1 MASEPYIKI
10 HHDEDGN
17 VYYYSDHRLHR
28 EDGPAIIF
36 TTGTEHWY
44 YNGKLHRDGAPA
56 IVYKDNKNHW
66 IWYKHGKRHR
76 EDGPAI
82 SIDDHTKC
90 WFKDGVLHREDGPAI
105 VYDDV
110 DVRYFL
116 NGIQYSFEDW
126 LNRTPL
132 SESEKLLLII
142 SSD

>member
-1 MASEPYIKI
+1 MASEPYIKT

-36 TTGTEHWY
+36 ATGTEHWY
-44 YNGKLHRDGAPA
+44 YNGKLHRDDGPA
-56 IVYKDNKNHW
+56 IVYKENKNHW

-82 SIDDHTKC
+82 SIDDHTK
-90 WFKDGVLHREDGPAI
+90 
-105 VYDDV
+105 
-110 DVRYFL
+110 YFL
-116 NGIQYSFEDW
+116 NGIQYSFENW
-126 LNRTPL
+126 LKHTPL
-132 SESEKLLLII
+132 SESEKLLLIM